1 MQTPT
6 NPSQKISVILPVFNG
21 GRYLLPAIRS
31 ILNQS
36 YQDWE
41 IILMDDGSTDDAVAG
56 VRSLNDSRIK
66 IYQDGINKGLAARL
80 NEAVDLATG
89 YYIARMDADDLC
101 FPERFEKQVSFLQE
115 HEEVDLLST
124 KVIVFKSHTNVL
136 LGCLPHKEHHAEIV
150 HHPWRGMYMPH
161 PTWMGRAVW
170 FRTHRYANPEV
181 LRAEDQEL
189 LLRAY
194 PTANYHS
201 LNDVLLA
208 YRQGDFNLSKTLIAR
223 QSLLHTQLALFSAR
237 QQWGNWALAVCATLA
252 KIGVDL
258 LAAVPRWS
266 WFYFKRMSVP
276 PGANYLEQFAMLSKR
291 TGNSS

>member
-1 MQTPT
+1 M
-6 NPSQKISVILPVFNG
+6 
-21 GRYLLPAIRS
+21 PAVRS

-36 YQDWE
+36 YQNWE
-41 IILMDDGSTDDAVAG
+41 IILVDDGSTDDAVAG
-56 VRSLNDSRIK
+56 VLSLNDSRIK

-124 KVIVFKSHTNVL
+124 KVIVFKSHTNVV
-136 LGCLPHKEHHAEIV
+136 LGCLPHKEHHAQIV

-170 FRTHRYANPEV
+170 FRAHRYAYPEV
-181 LRAEDQEL
+181 IRAEDQEL

-194 PTANYHS
+194 PSANYHS

-208 YRQGDFNLSKTLIAR
+208 YRQGDFNMSKTLIAR
-223 QSLLHTQLALFSAR
+223 QSLLRAQLALFSTR
-237 QQWGNWALAVCATLA
+237 QQWGNWALAVCVTLA

-276 PGANYLEQFAMLSKR
+276 YDAKYSEQFAILSKR